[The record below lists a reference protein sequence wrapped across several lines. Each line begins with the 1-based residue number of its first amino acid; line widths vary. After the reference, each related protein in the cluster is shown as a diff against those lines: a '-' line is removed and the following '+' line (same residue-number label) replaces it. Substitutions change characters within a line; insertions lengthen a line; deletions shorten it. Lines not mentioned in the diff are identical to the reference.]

1 MKFAYQIKHKAAY
14 TMVEALVAI
23 VILSGF
29 VLTMMFLY
37 RRSTET
43 FKITV
48 WKQERTAQ
56 AEIFWSFMR
65 KHIEEATNFLDL
77 TSEVGK
83 ENPVIPFVPRPFKF
97 HPTPGSAAD
106 GNILAWN
113 VSNTKFDFSSTH
125 AHSSQHT
132 NFFLVKRKKRIE
144 LVSSASTKP
153 LAALDDVEDI
163 AFTVSSIVKDA
174 NKEEIITPGADPNAV
189 GTMFEISLTL
199 KPPQSYMASDIKI
212 PHNHKFRVNVP
223 PHSDSAP
230 SY

>member
-1 MKFAYQIKHKAAY
+1 
-14 TMVEALVAI
+14 MVEALVAI
-23 VILSGF
+23 ILLSGF
-29 VLTMMFLY
+29 VLTLMFMY

-65 KHIEEATNFLDL
+65 KHLEEATNFLDL
-77 TSEVGK
+77 TGEVGK
-83 ENPVIPFVPRPFKF
+83 ENPVIPLVLRPFKF
-97 HPTPGSAAD
+97 HPTPGGAPD

-113 VSNTKFDFSSTH
+113 VSNTKFAFSPPY

-144 LVSSASTKP
+144 LVSSASAGP
-153 LAALDDVEDI
+153 VAALDDVEDI
-163 AFTVSSIVKDA
+163 AFTISSILKDS
-174 NKEEIITPGADPNAV
+174 NREENITPGADPNAV
-189 GTMFEISLTL
+189 GTMFEVSLTL
-199 KPPQSYMASDIKI
+199 RPPRGYLASDIKI
-212 PHNHKFRVNVP
+212 PHNHKFRINVP
-223 PHSDSAP
+223 PHSDPDP